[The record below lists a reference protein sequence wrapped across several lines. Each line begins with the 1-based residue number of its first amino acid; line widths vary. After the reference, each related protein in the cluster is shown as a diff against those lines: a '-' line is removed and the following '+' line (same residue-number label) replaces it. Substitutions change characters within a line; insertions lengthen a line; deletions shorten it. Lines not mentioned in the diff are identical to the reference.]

1 MPTAK
6 VTEGWYGEVPAG
18 FSFTLKL
25 SQRVTHFKR
34 LKNVDSE
41 MDFFL
46 NSAAAL
52 KEKLG
57 PILVQLPPNFKKD
70 IGVLEDFL
78 ARFASRAMLAFEFR
92 NASWFGEELF
102 GLLNRYNS
110 AFGVVEKED
119 GDEELETPREV
130 TGSFVY
136 MRLRKEEYESAEL
149 ADWAGWILD
158 QKVPVYCYLKHD
170 ERAPVLANNLLEAL
184 KKG

>member
-6 VTEGWYGEVPAG
+6 VTEGWYVEVPAG

-41 MDFFL
+41 MEFFL

-70 IGVLEDFL
+70 IGVLEEFL
-78 ARFASRAMLAFEFR
+78 NKFASRAMLAFEFR

-102 GLLNRYNS
+102 ALLHRHNS
-110 AFGVVEKED
+110 AFGVVEKEE
-119 GDEELETPREV
+119 GDDELETPREV
-130 TGSFVY
+130 TGPFVY

-170 ERAPVLANNLLEAL
+170 ERAPMLANRLLEAL